1 MNLLFAIRD
10 DVLKQKEQEAVN
22 YFSHMQELREFI
34 MTTRPA
40 RDVDATL
47 KVRCISAERLNGC
60 RGNRGTGIDSMGC
73 VDWERRVR
81 ELRDIVVITVWDD
94 STAFRQRNIDFRP
107 GAVYVLHQVEYLGF
121 HDGIAKGA
129 VNYEVNNAYKI
140 REVSSPL
147 SKLK

>member
-1 MNLLFAIRD
+1 
-10 DVLKQKEQEAVN
+10 
-22 YFSHMQELREFI
+22 
-34 MTTRPA
+34 
-40 RDVDATL
+40 
-47 KVRCISAERLNGC
+47 
-60 RGNRGTGIDSMGC
+60 MGC

-147 SKLK
+147 MKLK